1 MKPLVL
7 VLLIPI
13 LAGTAD
19 LSPEAL
25 QEAGH
30 WKQLRRIAEARVT
43 ANPKDSRSLYLLSC
57 ARLAFGDVDD
67 ALKLAEQAVALEP
80 DNSKYHLQLALAYGN
95 KANRSSFFS
104 AMRLGGR
111 YKAEVQKAVDLD
123 TKNVDARWELMEFH
137 IHAPSIAGG
146 DRQKARALA
155 QEILGSNPA
164 QGFMA
169 LAEIAEANKQPEETE
184 SNLRK
189 AAAADPTSYAAQ
201 MGAAWFYASEERKN
215 YDQAEKY
222 ARDGLALDPS
232 RSSSYTVLARVFVR
246 KERWQELDSI
256 LEQAEKNV
264 PDDLNPEFQAGLEL
278 LAAEKDPNRA
288 ERYFRKYLAQEP
300 EGRTPALSRAHWR
313 LGQALDRQGR
323 KREAIAEIETALRL
337 EPSLDQAKKDLK
349 EIRSRT

>member
-1 MKPLVL
+1 MRPLVL
-7 VLLIPI
+7 VLLMPL
-13 LAGTAD
+13 LASTAD
-19 LSPEAL
+19 LSQEAL
-25 QEAGH
+25 QEGGH
-30 WKQLRRIAEARVT
+30 WKQLRRIAEARAT
-43 ANPKDSRSLYLLSC
+43 ANPKDSHALYLLSC
-57 ARLAFGDVDD
+57 AKLAFGDVDL
-67 ALKLAEQAVALEP
+67 ALKLAEQAVSLEP

-111 YKAEVQKAVDLD
+111 YKAEVQKAIDLEP
-123 TKNVDARWELMEFH
+123 KSVEARWELMEFY

-155 QEILGSNPA
+155 EEILRLNQA
-164 QGFMA
+164 RGFMA
-169 LAEIAEANKQPEETE
+169 LAEIAEANKQTHETE
-184 SNLRK
+184 DDLRK
-189 AAAADPTSYAAQ
+189 AAEADPRSYAAQ

-215 YDQAEKY
+215 YGLAEKY
-222 ARDGLALDPS
+222 AREALSLDAS
-232 RSSSYTVLARVFVR
+232 RCSSYTVLARVFVR

-278 LAAEKDPNRA
+278 LLTEKDPRRA
-288 ERYFRKYLAQEP
+288 EGYFRKYLSQEP

-313 LGQALDRQGR
+313 LGQVLGRQGR
-323 KREAIAEIETALRL
+323 TQEAIAEMETALQI